1 MFRAELP
8 KVVEIGL
15 PILGRQA
22 AEKEKF
28 KEAQATVVR
37 EEICMTKFEL
47 VSSILNNTN
56 ADDLRENCIYWLR
69 GDEFATVNFLQG
81 SRFASKLRKMKE
93 RYPDDVEIFEDNE
106 NVILGAV
113 PVKAIKVNII
123 KGQEMS
129 EERKAQM
136 SEILR
141 NARRLKT
148 IDTDKESDPDFED

>member
-1 MFRAELP
+1 MFRAELS

-28 KEAQATVVR
+28 KEAQTAVVR

-129 EERKAQM
+129 EERKSQM

-141 NARRLKT
+141 NARMLKT

>member
-1 MFRAELP
+1 MFRAELS

-28 KEAQATVVR
+28 KEAQAAVAR
-37 EEICMTKFEL
+37 EEIYMTKFEL

>member
-1 MFRAELP
+1 MFRAELS

-22 AEKEKF
+22 AEKEEF
-28 KEAQATVVR
+28 KEAQTTVVR
-37 EEICMTKFEL
+37 KEIYMTKFEL

-148 IDTDKESDPDFED
+148 IDTDKESHPDFED

>member
-28 KEAQATVVR
+28 KEAQTAVVR

-56 ADDLRENCIYWLR
+56 ADDLRENCIYWLQ
-69 GDEFATVNFLQG
+69 GDKTATVNFLQG
-81 SRFASKLRKMKE
+81 SRYASRLRKMKE
-93 RYPDDVEIFEDNE
+93 KYPDDVKIFEDNDR
-106 NVILGAV
+106 VILGAV
-113 PVKAIKVNII
+113 PVKAVKISIREGREFTEEEKAKLAERMRNIRR
-123 KGQEMS
+123 S
-129 EERKAQM
+129 
-136 SEILR
+136 SD
-141 NARRLKT
+141 NAT
-148 IDTDKESDPDFED
+148 ISDFDPDFED

>member
-1 MFRAELP
+1 MFRAELS

-28 KEAQATVVR
+28 EETQATVAR
-37 EEICMTKFEL
+37 EEIHMTKFEL
-47 VSSILNNTN
+47 VSSILNSTN
-56 ADDLRENCIYWLR
+56 ADDLRENCIYWLQ
-69 GDEFATVNFLQG
+69 GDKTATVNFLQG
-81 SRFASKLRKMKE
+81 SRYASRLRKMKE
-93 RYPDDVEIFEDNE
+93 KYPDDVEIFEDNE
-106 NVILGAV
+106 RAILGAI
-113 PVKAIKVNII
+113 PVKAIKVSII

-141 NARRLKT
+141 NARRSKG
-148 IDTDKESDPDFED
+148 IDTDNDLDPDFED

>member
-1 MFRAELP
+1 MFRAELS

-28 KEAQATVVR
+28 KEAQATVAR
-37 EEICMTKFEL
+37 EEIYMTKFEL
-47 VSSILNNTN
+47 VSSILNSTN

-69 GDEFATVNFLQG
+69 GDEFATMNFLQG

>member
-1 MFRAELP
+1 MFRAELS

-22 AEKEKF
+22 AEKEEF
-28 KEAQATVVR
+28 KEAQATVAR

-123 KGQEMS
+123 KGHEMS
-129 EERKAQM
+129 EERKVQM

>member
-1 MFRAELP
+1 MFRAELS

-28 KEAQATVVR
+28 KETQATVAR
-37 EEICMTKFEL
+37 EEIYMTKFEL

-81 SRFASKLRKMKE
+81 SRFASKLRKIKE

>member
-1 MFRAELP
+1 MFRAELS

-56 ADDLRENCIYWLR
+56 ADDLRENCIYWLQ
-69 GDEFATVNFLQG
+69 GDKTATVNFLQG
-81 SRFASKLRKMKE
+81 SRYASRLRKMKE

-129 EERKAQM
+129 EEQSSVTFSM
-136 SEILR
+136 
-141 NARRLKT
+141 
-148 IDTDKESDPDFED
+148 PV